1 MLASL
6 HVTLLLLIG
15 VNNNPNGTQNDI
27 KLLEYVKSQ
36 DTDVSSIIMLDEWFR
51 GRKCKKPGT
60 RGSLSP
66 KITYCPPS
74 DAHAKFGRSGNVI
87 LKLR

>member
-6 HVTLLLLIG
+6 CVTLLILI
-15 VNNNPNGTQNDI
+15 VMNNNPNDMQNNI
-27 KLLEYVKSQ
+27 KLLKCMKSQ
-36 DTDVSSIIMLDEWFR
+36 DTDVTSIIMLDELFR

-66 KITYCPPS
+66 KITCCPPS
-74 DAHAKFGRSGNVI
+74 NVHAKFG
-87 LKLR
+87 